1 MRKILILLGPPGVGK
16 GTVGGVLSKKWN
28 VPIIS
33 SGDILRKNV
42 KRETSYGKNAKEY
55 MHKGELVPD
64 NIVVK
69 IIKERIDA
77 EDCKEGFIM
86 DGFPRN
92 IYQAKVFEE
101 IIKNKNICRVVYL
114 KTSDGFLIK
123 RLADRRICEKCA
135 AIYHLVNLP
144 PQSEGTCDKC
154 SGKLIQR
161 KDDTIEVIQK
171 RLKVYHELTS
181 PLLDYYIRKGIL
193 EEISGENNLEETIQ
207 KIIQALEW

>member
-16 GTVGGVLSKKWN
+16 GTVGGILSKKWN

-33 SGDILRKNV
+33 SGDILRENV

-55 MHKGELVPD
+55 MDRGELVPD
-64 NIVVK
+64 DIVVK
-69 IIKERIDA
+69 IIKERIDS

-101 IIKNKNICRVVYL
+101 ILESKDVCRVIYL
-114 KTSDGFLIK
+114 KTSDDFLIN
-123 RLADRRICEKCA
+123 RLVDRRICGKCA

-144 PQSEGTCDKC
+144 PKSEGTCDKC
-154 SGKLIQR
+154 AGELIQR
-161 KDDTIEVIQK
+161 KDDTIEVIQN

-193 EEISGENNLEETIQ
+193 EEISGESNLEETVQ
-207 KIIQALEW
+207 KIIQVLEW